1 MKRLFTVLVLLQIA
15 ASAVWGQS
23 LEKIY
28 TSDGGVYNGY
38 ICEQVPGEY
47 ICVKTEASTHRL
59 AWNAVQKTEKLDRD
73 FSHGLSDVVVL
84 KTGRYYRG
92 HIIETVVG
100 DHYRMSLSDSSDVVI
115 RYDNVFS
122 ISTEPAKPELPLWGQ
137 VELLD
142 RIDVRS
148 GDIIEGLI
156 VTRLIGQSLTIK
168 AKDNSVER
176 VIPLAD
182 IIKYVK
188 VPNPGYEAPE
198 PAVEPEPVEVVPP
211 TFAEKVSAL
220 RLNGKAMSAVKFSKE
235 ADGRLILKDRNV
247 SSVSAGGAVTL
258 TVPVDSSAVQKVEVL
273 RLNEEQIYFK
283 DKSLYPYYDN
293 HDEPSRCSFSVAVV
307 RNDSVELLFD
317 SLDPGFYIVLPYLEN
332 EEAAVF
338 EVVK

>member
-1 MKRLFTVLVLLQIA
+1 MVLLQISA
-15 ASAVWGQS
+15 AAVWGQQ

-28 TSDGGVYNGY
+28 TSNGEIYKGY

-47 ICVKTEASTHRL
+47 ICVKTEASTYRL
-59 AWNAVQKTEKLDRD
+59 AWDAVQKTEKLDRNQD
-73 FSHGLSDVVVL
+73 FSRGLSDVVVL

-92 HIIETVVG
+92 HIVETVVG
-100 DHYRMSLSDSSDVVI
+100 DHYRMSLPDSSDVVI
-115 RYDNVFS
+115 RYGNVFS
-122 ISTEPAKPELPLWGQ
+122 ISTEPSRAELPLWSQ

-188 VPNPGYEAPE
+188 VPNPAYEAPA
-198 PAVEPEPVEVVPP
+198 PAVEPEPVEVTPP

-220 RLNGKAMSAVKFSKE
+220 KLNGKALSAAKLSSE
-235 ADGRLILKDRNV
+235 ADGTLVLKDKNV
-247 SSVSAGGAVTL
+247 LGVKTGVTTL
-258 TVPVDSSAVQKVEVL
+258 SLPVDSSAVQKIEVL
-273 RLNEEQIYFK
+273 RLNEKQIYFK
-283 DKSLYPYYDN
+283 DKSLYPYYKPE
-293 HDEPSRCSFSVAVV
+293 DELTRCSFTVAVV
-307 RNDSVELLFD
+307 RKDSVELLLD
-317 SLDPGFYIVLPYLEN
+317 SLEPGFYLVLPYLEN
-332 EEAAVF
+332 GEAAVF